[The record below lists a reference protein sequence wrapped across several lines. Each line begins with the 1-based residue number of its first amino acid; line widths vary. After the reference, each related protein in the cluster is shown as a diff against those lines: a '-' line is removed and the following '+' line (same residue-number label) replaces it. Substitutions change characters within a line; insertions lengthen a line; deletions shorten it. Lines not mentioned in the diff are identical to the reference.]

1 MSKGWSLVLALL
13 AHGVCAGC
21 GVSDERTVERVL
33 GPLPAALLSVSAAGG
48 ELWVVGASDEA
59 GAFLA
64 KRVGER
70 FERVDL
76 REIDGRGGA
85 LWWVDTK
92 AGAAVGER
100 GRLFTLRPEVA
111 AIETGTTVALYGV
124 AGHAARLYA
133 VGGPPATLLA
143 VSDGVAR
150 EVRLP
155 NGVPSDVRLFK
166 VFFDGELF
174 HVVGECGVYLRVQAS
189 GSTESVEYRPVPGGP
204 RLVTV
209 HGRGGALVAVGGDT
223 RGYAVDLEGGARL
236 IEPGAV
242 APLSGVAV
250 GPRTLAT
257 GFLGLL
263 LERRGDS
270 WREVPG
276 LGPMFDGH
284 AVAFDGDV
292 AWVVGGRLLDGSL
305 RGGELW
311 RVGPPGASASS
322 VTSLDAVDAVDAEV
336 VDDTSSE
343 VVTHACS
350 ALGDAVGL
358 ELGSR
363 DHAGCFEPY
372 SAGDLGVIINGP
384 QGGSHVE
391 VALRVAGRAAR
402 VDLALSLS
410 VDGTTVARFEADDFP
425 TEVDA
430 FDRSARL
437 TTDLP
442 VIFAGADASQWVGRE
457 ATLVATVA
465 GAGEAR
471 VTLVLGR

>member
-1 MSKGWSLVLALL
+1 MSKGWSLVLAIL

-33 GPLPAALLSVSAAGG
+33 GPLPAALLSVSAADG

-174 HVVGECGVYLRVQAS
+174 HVVGERGVYLRVQAS
-189 GSTESVEYRPVPGGP
+189 GATESVEYRPVPGGP

-223 RGYAVDLEGGARL
+223 RGFAVELESGARL

-284 AVAFDGDV
+284 AVAFEGDL

-311 RVGPPGASASS
+311 RVGPPGAPASS
-322 VTSLDAVDAVDAEV
+322 VSTLDALDLVE
-336 VDDTSSE
+336 DTSPE
-343 VVTHACS
+343 VVTPTCPGLAR
-350 ALGDAVGL
+350 AVGL
-358 ELGSR
+358 ELGAR
-363 DHAGCFEPY
+363 DHAGCF
-372 SAGDLGVIINGP
+372 AGYREGDDGVIINGP

-391 VALRVAGRAAR
+391 VALRFAGAAAR

-410 VDGTTVARFEADDFP
+410 VDGTTIARFEADDFP
-425 TEVDA
+425 TEVDT
-430 FDRSARL
+430 FDRSARI

-442 VIFAGADASQWVGRE
+442 VIFAGADASAWVGRE
-457 ATLVATVA
+457 ATLVAVVA

-471 VTLVLGR
+471 VSLVLRR